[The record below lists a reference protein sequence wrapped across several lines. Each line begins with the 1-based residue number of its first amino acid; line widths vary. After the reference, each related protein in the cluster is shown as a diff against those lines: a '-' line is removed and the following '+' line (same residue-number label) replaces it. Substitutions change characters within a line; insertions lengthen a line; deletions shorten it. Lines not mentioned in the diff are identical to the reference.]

1 MYANYIL
8 RRLGIMLVVVF
19 LAISI
24 NFLLPRLMPGDP
36 IEAQLNQLLA
46 TGAGGGDVTA
56 MVASYRAR
64 FGLDQPLFTQYLEYW
79 RSVLHFDLG
88 VSLAAYPEKVSDAI
102 LGGLPWTLGLLGFAT
117 LISFLIGSVL
127 GGLMGWPRTP
137 PAVRWFGSGLVMLS
151 AVPYFLVGMILL
163 YVFAIVLR
171 WFPAGGGM
179 PFGLVRGFN
188 WQTVSAVLWHAT
200 LPALSIVIA
209 EIGAWALGMR
219 GMLVS
224 VLGDDYITLA
234 TAKGLKTRRIFL
246 RYGVRNALLPQL
258 TKLALALGH
267 IVSGAIL
274 VEVIFSYPGIGF
286 RLYQAIQAKDY
297 FVIQGIVLLLSV
309 SIAVAM
315 FILDLIY
322 PLIDPRITSSSNRGR
337 A

>member
-1 MYANYIL
+1 
-8 RRLGIMLVVVF
+8 
-19 LAISI
+19 
-24 NFLLPRLMPGDP
+24 
-36 IEAQLNQLLA
+36 
-46 TGAGGGDVTA
+46 

-64 FGLDQPLFTQYLEYW
+64 FGLDQPLIAQYFEYW
-79 RSVLHFDLG
+79 RSILRLDLG
-88 VSLAAYPEKVSDAI
+88 VSLAAYPERVSDAI
-102 LGGLPWTLGLLGFAT
+102 LGGLPWTLGLLGGAT
-117 LISFLIGSVL
+117 VVSFVIGSIL

-137 PAVRWFGSGLVMLS
+137 RTVRWFGSGLVVLS

-171 WFPAGGGM
+171 WFPAGGGL
-179 PFGLVRGFN
+179 PFGLPVGLN
-188 WQTVSAVLWHAT
+188 WSTVSAIIWHAT
-200 LPALSIVIA
+200 LPMLSIVIA

-224 VLGDDYITLA
+224 VLGDDYIALA
-234 TAKGLKTRRIFL
+234 TAKGLKPQRIFL
-246 RYGVRNALLPQL
+246 RYGVRNALLPQF

-315 FILDLIY
+315 FILDLLY
-322 PLIDPRITSSSNRGR
+322 PLIDPRITHARKR
-337 A
+337 

>member
-1 MYANYIL
+1 MYAEYVL
-8 RRLGIMLVVVF
+8 RRFGIMLLVIF
-19 LAISI
+19 LAVSI
-24 NFLLPRLMPGDP
+24 NFMLPRLMPGDP
-36 IEAQLNQLLA
+36 IEAQLNQIMA
-46 TGAGGGDVTA
+46 TGAGVSNITA
-56 MVASYRAR
+56 MVESYRAR
-64 FGLDQPLFTQYLEYW
+64 FGLDQPLINQYFSYW
-79 RSVLHFDLG
+79 QSIFQGDLG
-88 VSLAAYPEKVSDAI
+88 VSLASYPERVTDAI

-117 LISFLIGSVL
+117 LVSFVVGSLL

-137 PAVRWFGSGLVMLS
+137 KAFRIFGNGVVILS
-151 AVPYFLVGMILL
+151 SVPYFLVGMILL

-179 PFGLVRGFN
+179 PFGMQAGFN
-188 WQTVSAVLWHAT
+188 WPTISAIAWHAT
-200 LPALSIVIA
+200 LPAIAIISA

-224 VLGDDYITLA
+224 VLGDDYIALA
-234 TAKGLKTRRIFL
+234 DAKGLKPRRIFM
-246 RYGVRNALLPQL
+246 RYAMRNALLPQL

-286 RLYQAIQAKDY
+286 RLYQAIQSKDY

-322 PLIDPRITSSSNRGR
+322 PLIDPRIT
-337 A
+337 AKDK

>member
-1 MYANYIL
+1 MYADYVF
-8 RRLGIMLVVVF
+8 RRFGIMLLVIF
-19 LAISI
+19 LAVSI

-46 TGAGGGDVTA
+46 TGGGSAGDIQA
-56 MVASYRAR
+56 MAAAYRER
-64 FGLDQPLFTQYLEYW
+64 FGLDQPLWNQYFAYW
-79 RSVLHFDLG
+79 HSVFRFDLG
-88 VSLAAYPEKVSDAI
+88 VSVASYPETVSGAI
-102 LGGLPWTLGLLGFAT
+102 AAGLPWTLGLLGLAT
-117 LISFLIGSVL
+117 IISFTVGSL
-127 GGLMGWPRTP
+127 MGGLMGWPRAP
-137 PAVRWFGSGLVMLS
+137 RGLRMFGTGVVLLS
-151 AVPYFLVGMILL
+151 SVPYFLVGMILL
-163 YVFAIVLR
+163 YFFAIVWR
-171 WFPAGGGM
+171 WFPAGGGV
-179 PFGLVRGFN
+179 PFGLQLGWNIETVR
-188 WQTVSAVLWHAT
+188 AVLWHAT
-200 LPALSIVIA
+200 LPALSIILA

-234 TAKGLKTRRIFL
+234 QAKGLKPRRIFL
-246 RYGVRNALLPQL
+246 RYGMRNALLPQL

-322 PLIDPRITSSSNRGR
+322 PLIDPRITAERK
-337 A
+337 